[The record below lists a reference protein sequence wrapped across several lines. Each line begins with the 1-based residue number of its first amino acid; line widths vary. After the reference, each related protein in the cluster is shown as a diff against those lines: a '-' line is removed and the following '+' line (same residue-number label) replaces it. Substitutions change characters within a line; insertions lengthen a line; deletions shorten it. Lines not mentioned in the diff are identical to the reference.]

1 MAQKSRATL
10 KSYFQ
15 QGDIPTENEY
25 IDLIDSIPSFQDHN
39 SGDLKITGSLDI
51 LGNLTASNVLLDWSG
66 SGVTGGLLDG
76 VYRINTQLIGS
87 ADGTSITFMNEI
99 DFNNQNLLN
108 IDIGSGDI
116 NNTSIGTSTPSSG
129 SFTTLSSTG
138 NTNLGNSVDDQHF
151 FIGGVTGS
159 SFLVQDVNGKGDFYA
174 HEITVGDR
182 SSNSNAL
189 TISTSG
195 SLFASSSITS
205 SANISASGTLYG
217 SEAYI
222 TGHITASGNISAS
235 GTIFADNFQ
244 STGGDVGGISFA
256 DEVNITGNIT
266 ASGNISAS
274 GTLFANTLNASE
286 LTGITHITAS
296 GNISSSGDLTIN
308 DIYIVE
314 GKKIYFDGTDST
326 PNTYIDKLGVG
337 LNFRVDDEQKAYFTQ
352 NTTKLLNNDVE
363 IGTNAGG
370 EGLFNSNLTVYGKIT
385 ASGSISASGNLNAAN
400 ITTPGTLTVGHLEAT
415 TINTLQLT
423 SSIVTSSVIFSSGS
437 NIFGDADSDTHTF
450 NGSITA
456 SGDISSSGYLYGSRA
471 IVNRIQHN
479 NSVSD
484 IYFANG
490 INVVDSHITASGNI
504 SASGVITA
512 NDAAF
517 DGTVIAGTGG
527 TSTDGFKIG
536 GDAGN
541 IGYITNIN
549 GLRLQATSQDPTNV
563 ATPHV
568 TVGIGGH
575 ITASGN
581 ISASG
586 TIVGSNLS
594 GTNTGDQNLDNL
606 AITGSDVIFGNI
618 TASGNISASGTITQG
633 NGLVAGVGR
642 LYFSEFGGSNI
653 HLSKAGSNLSLS
665 NGGLATSEI
674 TASGNISASGTGS
687 FGYVEASGLVNRSND
702 ANTGLEFSSDTVV
715 IQGNN
720 VHAALFSST
729 LNRFIVPTQIQAPLT
744 ASSGISASHLK
755 INSDAE
761 GSFIELENG
770 TFGAKIIA
778 SGSDYLVIT
787 SSGNSG
793 GFYYDLKDNHL
804 GVGRLPHINNASGLT
819 VGGLTSGSR
828 LHMSSHI
835 TASGNISAS
844 GDIFVKD
851 LNINYDALPT
861 SDPSVKGQVYRNGS
875 NQLFVSAG

>member
-1 MAQKSRATL
+1 MAQKNRATL

-51 LGNLTASNVLLDWSG
+51 LGNITASNVLLDWSG

-87 ADGTSITFMNEI
+87 ANGTNITFVNEI

-138 NTNLGNSVDDQHF
+138 NTNLGNSVDDRHF

-244 STGGDVGGISFA
+244 STGGDIGGISFA

-266 ASGNISAS
+266 ASGNISSSGTVFANALDLEGANIKYIASQNILKFDDNIKLGIGAGVTDAVGDLTISSDGANATLNANVGNIRLSTSAGDTIIKNNSANGNILLQSDKSGGGQQGGVVLISGSNTHVSLDVRGNITASNISAS

-296 GNISSSGDLTIN
+296 GNIS
-308 DIYIVE
+308 
-314 GKKIYFDGTDST
+314 
-326 PNTYIDKLGVG
+326 
-337 LNFRVDDEQKAYFTQ
+337 
-352 NTTKLLNNDVE
+352 
-363 IGTNAGG
+363 
-370 EGLFNSNLTVYGKIT
+370 
-385 ASGSISASGNLNAAN
+385 
-400 ITTPGTLTVGHLEAT
+400 
-415 TINTLQLT
+415 
-423 SSIVTSSVIFSSGS
+423 
-437 NIFGDADSDTHTF
+437 
-450 NGSITA
+450 
-456 SGDISSSGYLYGSRA
+456 
-471 IVNRIQHN
+471 
-479 NSVSD
+479 
-484 IYFANG
+484 
-490 INVVDSHITASGNI
+490 
-504 SASGVITA
+504 
-512 NDAAF
+512 
-517 DGTVIAGTGG
+517 
-527 TSTDGFKIG
+527 
-536 GDAGN
+536 
-541 IGYITNIN
+541 
-549 GLRLQATSQDPTNV
+549 
-563 ATPHV
+563 
-568 TVGIGGH
+568 
-575 ITASGN
+575 
-581 ISASG
+581 
-586 TIVGSNLS
+586 
-594 GTNTGDQNLDNL
+594 
-606 AITGSDVIFGNI
+606 
-618 TASGNISASGTITQG
+618 
-633 NGLVAGVGR
+633 
-642 LYFSEFGGSNI
+642 
-653 HLSKAGSNLSLS
+653 
-665 NGGLATSEI
+665 
-674 TASGNISASGTGS
+674 ASGTGS
-687 FGYVEASGLVNRSND
+687 FGYVEASGLVNRAND
-702 ANTGLEFSSDTVV
+702 ANTGLEFSSDTVIV
-715 IQGNN
+715 QGNN

-729 LNRFIVPTQIQAPLT
+729 LNRFIVPTEIQAHLT
-744 ASSGISASHLK
+744 ASGNISASGDLTA
-755 INSDAE
+755 NNMVSVGRFYFE
-761 GSFIELENG
+761 EFGGSNIHFTKAGNNLALANG
-770 TFGAKIIA
+770 GFTTSEITA
-778 SGSDYLVIT
+778 SGNIS
-787 SSGNSG
+787 
-793 GFYYDLKDNHL
+793 
-804 GVGRLPHINNASGLT
+804 ASGQMFSDRYRFTSANNNDYVGLISDGVVIKSNLSRITLT
-819 VGGLTSGSR
+819 GHV
-828 LHMSSHI
+828 

>member
-1 MAQKSRATL
+1 MAQKNRATL

-51 LGNLTASNVLLDWSG
+51 LGNITASNVLLDWSG

-87 ADGTSITFMNEI
+87 ANGTSITFVNEV
-99 DFNNQNLLN
+99 DFNNQQLSN
-108 IDIGSGDI
+108 IEIGSGDI
-116 NNTSIGTSTPSSG
+116 NNTSVGISTPASG
-129 SFTTLSSTG
+129 AFTTLSTTG
-138 NTNLGNSVDDQHF
+138 NTNLGNSVDDRHF

-159 SFLVQDVNGKGDFYA
+159 SFLVQDVNGNGDFYA

-266 ASGNISAS
+266 ASGNISSSGTVFANALDLEGANIKYIASQNILKFDDNIKLGIGAGVTDAVGDLTISSDGANANLSANVGNIKLGTSAGNTIIHNNFAGGNILLQSDKAGSGQQGGVVLISGSNTHISLDVRGNITASNISAS

-296 GNISSSGDLTIN
+296 GNISASSLE
-308 DIYIVE
+308 V
-314 GKKIYFDGTDST
+314 
-326 PNTYIDKLGVG
+326 
-337 LNFRVDDEQKAYFTQ
+337 
-352 NTTKLLNNDVE
+352 
-363 IGTNAGG
+363 
-370 EGLFNSNLTVYGKIT
+370 SN
-385 ASGSISASGNLNAAN
+385 
-400 ITTPGTLTVGHLEAT
+400 
-415 TINTLQLT
+415 
-423 SSIVTSSVIFSSGS
+423 
-437 NIFGDADSDTHTF
+437 
-450 NGSITA
+450 
-456 SGDISSSGYLYGSRA
+456 
-471 IVNRIQHN
+471 
-479 NSVSD
+479 
-484 IYFANG
+484 
-490 INVVDSHITASGNI
+490 HITASGNI
-504 SASGVITA
+504 SSSGDLTADIVYTDLIQSTGTTGHIYTGANITDVTIGYHANLNSRLKINSHITASGDISA
-512 NDAAF
+512 S
-517 DGTVIAGTGG
+517 GTLYGSEA
-527 TSTDGFKIG
+527 
-536 GDAGN
+536 
-541 IGYITNIN
+541 YIK
-549 GLRLQATSQDPTNV
+549 
-563 ATPHV
+563 
-568 TVGIGGH
+568 GH

-586 TIVGSNLS
+586 NIIAVSAS
-594 GTNTGDQNLDNL
+594 IQHLDGPEGGG
-606 AITGSDVIFGNI
+606 ISF
-618 TASGNISASGTITQG
+618 ASGNPTLKGEDGAQISLTDDATISGG
-633 NGLVAGVGR
+633 NNR
-642 LYFSEFGGSNI
+642 LIVNEILNVNTT
-653 HLSKAGSNLSLS
+653 H
-665 NGGLATSEI
+665 I

-687 FGYVEASGLVNRSND
+687 FGYVEASGLVNRAND
-702 ANTGLEFSSDTVV
+702 ANTGLEFSSDTVIV
-715 IQGNN
+715 QGNN

-770 TFGAKIIA
+770 TFGAKIVT

-804 GVGRLPHINNASGLT
+804 GVGRLPHISNASGLT

>member
-1 MAQKSRATL
+1 MAQKNRTTL

-25 IDLIDSIPSFQDHN
+25 IDLIDSFPSFNDPN
-39 SGDLKITGSLDI
+39 SGSLGITGSITLSGSN
-51 LGNLTASNVLLDWSG
+51 GNLTASNILLDYSG

-76 VYRINTQLIGS
+76 VYRLNAQEIGS
-87 ADGTSITFMNEI
+87 PAGTQGDITFVNDV
-99 DFNNQNLLN
+99 DFNNQTLNNLT
-108 IDIGSGDI
+108 IGGGNI
-116 NNTSIGTSTPSSG
+116 NNTTIGLTTPTSG
-129 SFTTLSSTG
+129 KFTTLTTTG
-138 NTNLGNSVDDQHF
+138 DSAIGNSIDDKHF

-266 ASGNISAS
+266 ASGNISSSGTVFANALDLEGANIKYIASQNILKFGDAIKLGIGAGVTEAVGDLTISSDGANATLNANVGNVTLSTSAGDTIIKNNYANGNILLQSDKSGGGQQGGVVLISGSNTHISLDVRGNITASNISAS

-337 LNFRVDDEQKAYFTQ
+337 LNFRVGDEQKAYFASD
-352 NTTKLLNNDVE
+352 TTKLLNNDVE

-456 SGDISSSGYLYGSRA
+456 SGDISSSGTINTQTLK
-471 IVNRIQHN
+471 VN
-479 NSVSD
+479 D
-484 IYFANG
+484 L
-490 INVVDSHITASGNI
+490 
-504 SASGVITA
+504 
-512 NDAAF
+512 
-517 DGTVIAGTGG
+517 
-527 TSTDGFKIG
+527 TDGRVTFSSTNGRLADDSDLTFSNQTLTVTKI
-536 GDAGN
+536 AN
-541 IGYITNIN
+541 IDT
-549 GLRLQATSQDPTNV
+549 T
-563 ATPHV
+563 
-568 TVGIGGH
+568 H

-594 GTNTGDQNLDNL
+594 GTNTGDQSL
-606 AITGSDVIFGNI
+606 AHLAVTGSNILFGNI
-618 TASGNISASGTITQG
+618 AASGNISSSGALTVDNSTIITRQ
-633 NGLVAGVGR
+633 
-642 LYFSEFGGSNI
+642 YFGGFGGSNI
-653 HLSKAGSNLSLS
+653 HFVKL
-665 NGGLATSEI
+665 
-674 TASGNISASGTGS
+674 
-687 FGYVEASGLVNRSND
+687 
-702 ANTGLEFSSDTVV
+702 VV
-715 IQGNN
+715 IY
-720 VHAALFSST
+720 H
-729 LNRFIVPTQIQAPLT
+729 
-744 ASSGISASHLK
+744 
-755 INSDAE
+755 
-761 GSFIELENG
+761 
-770 TFGAKIIA
+770 
-778 SGSDYLVIT
+778 
-787 SSGNSG
+787 
-793 GFYYDLKDNHL
+793 
-804 GVGRLPHINNASGLT
+804 
-819 VGGLTSGSR
+819 
-828 LHMSSHI
+828 
-835 TASGNISAS
+835 
-844 GDIFVKD
+844 
-851 LNINYDALPT
+851 
-861 SDPSVKGQVYRNGS
+861 
-875 NQLFVSAG
+875 

>member
-1 MAQKSRATL
+1 MAQKNRATL

-87 ADGTSITFMNEI
+87 ANGTSITFMNEI

-138 NTNLGNSVDDQHF
+138 NTNLGNSTDDQHF

-266 ASGNISAS
+266 ASGNISSSGTVFANALDLEGANIKYIASQNILKFGYAIKLGIGAGVTEAVGDLTISSDGANAILNANVGNVTLNTSAGDTIIKNSSANGNILLQSDKSGGGQQGGVVLISGSNTHISLDVRGNITASNISAS

-326 PNTYIDKLGVG
+326 PNTYIDKVGVG
-337 LNFRVDDEQKAYFTQ
+337 LNFRVDDVQKAYFTQ

-456 SGDISSSGYLYGSRA
+456 SGDIS
-471 IVNRIQHN
+471 
-479 NSVSD
+479 
-484 IYFANG
+484 
-490 INVVDSHITASGNI
+490 ASGDLTADNMVSAGRLYFGEFGGSNI
-504 SASGVITA
+504 HLLKVGSNLALS
-512 NDAAF
+512 N
-517 DGTVIAGTGG
+517 GG
-527 TSTDGFKIG
+527 LTTSE
-536 GDAGN
+536 
-541 IGYITNIN
+541 
-549 GLRLQATSQDPTNV
+549 
-563 ATPHV
+563 
-568 TVGIGGH
+568 

-594 GTNTGDQNLDNL
+594 GTNTGDQSLVHL

-618 TASGNISASGTITQG
+618 TASGNISS
-633 NGLVAGVGR
+633 
-642 LYFSEFGGSNI
+642 
-653 HLSKAGSNLSLS
+653 
-665 NGGLATSEI
+665 
-674 TASGNISASGTGS
+674 SGTGS
-687 FGYVEASGLVNRSND
+687 FGYVEASGLVNRAND
-702 ANTGLEFSSDTVV
+702 ADTGLQFSSDTVV

-729 LNRFIVPTQIQAPLT
+729 LNRFTVPTQIQAPLT

-755 INSDAE
+755 INSATE

-770 TFGAKIIA
+770 TFGAKIMA

-787 SSGNSG
+787 SSGNDG

-804 GVGRLPHINNASGLT
+804 GVGRLPHISNASGLT

-844 GDIFVKD
+844 GEIFAKN
-851 LNINYDALPT
+851 LNIHYDALPT

>member
-1 MAQKSRATL
+1 MAQKNRATL

-51 LGNLTASNVLLDWSG
+51 LGNITASNVLLDWSG

-87 ADGTSITFMNEI
+87 ANGTSITFVNEV

-138 NTNLGNSVDDQHF
+138 NTNLGNSVDDRHF

-244 STGGDVGGISFA
+244 STGGDIGGISFA

-266 ASGNISAS
+266 ASGNISSSGTVFANALDLEGANIKYIASQNILKFGDAIKLGIGAGVTDAVGDLTISSDGANANLSANVGNIKLGTSAGNTIINNNFAGGNILLQSDKAGSGQQGGVVLISGSNTHISLDVRGNITASNISAS

-296 GNISSSGDLTIN
+296 GN
-308 DIYIVE
+308 
-314 GKKIYFDGTDST
+314 
-326 PNTYIDKLGVG
+326 
-337 LNFRVDDEQKAYFTQ
+337 
-352 NTTKLLNNDVE
+352 
-363 IGTNAGG
+363 
-370 EGLFNSNLTVYGKIT
+370 
-385 ASGSISASGNLNAAN
+385 ISASGNLNAAN

-456 SGDISSSGYLYGSRA
+456 SGDISSSGTINTQTLK
-471 IVNRIQHN
+471 VNDLTDGRVTFSSTN
-479 NSVSD
+479 GRLADDSD
-484 IYFANG
+484 LTFSNQTLTVTKIAN
-490 INVVDSHITASGNI
+490 IDTTHITASGNI
-504 SASGVITA
+504 SSSGTVTADSVFTDLIQSTGTTGHIYTGAGITDVTIGYHANLNSRLKINSHVTASGTISA
-512 NDAAF
+512 S
-517 DGTVIAGTGG
+517 GTLYGSEA
-527 TSTDGFKIG
+527 
-536 GDAGN
+536 
-541 IGYITNIN
+541 YIT
-549 GLRLQATSQDPTNV
+549 
-563 ATPHV
+563 
-568 TVGIGGH
+568 GH

-581 ISASG
+581 ISGS
-586 TIVGSNLS
+586 TIEGQEL
-594 GTNTGDQNLDNL
+594 
-606 AITGSDVIFGNI
+606 ISDG
-618 TASGNISASGTITQG
+618 
-633 NGLVAGVGR
+633 
-642 LYFSEFGGSNI
+642 
-653 HLSKAGSNLSLS
+653 H
-665 NGGLATSEI
+665 I

-687 FGYVEASGLVNRSND
+687 FGYVEASGLVNRAND

-770 TFGAKIIA
+770 TFGAKIVA

-793 GFYYDLKDNHL
+793 GFYYDVRDNHL
-804 GVGRLPHINNASGLT
+804 GVGRLPHISNASGLT

>member
-1 MAQKSRATL
+1 MAQKNRATL

-87 ADGTSITFMNEI
+87 ANGTSITFVNEV
-99 DFNNQNLLN
+99 DFNNQQLSN
-108 IDIGSGDI
+108 IEIGSGDI
-116 NNTSIGTSTPSSG
+116 NNTSVGISTPASG
-129 SFTTLSSTG
+129 AFTTLSTTG
-138 NTNLGNSVDDQHF
+138 NTNLGNSVDDRHF
-151 FIGGVTGS
+151 FIGSVTGS
-159 SFLVQDVNGKGDFYA
+159 SFLVQDVNGNGDFYA

-244 STGGDVGGISFA
+244 STGGDIGGISFA

-266 ASGNISAS
+266 ASGNISSSGTVFANALDLEGANIKYIASQNILKFGDAVKLGIGAGVTEAVGDLTISSDGANATLNANVGNVTLNTSAGDTIIKNSSANGNILLQSDKSGGGQQGGVVLISGSNTHISLDVRGNITASNISAS

-296 GNISSSGDLTIN
+296 GNIS
-308 DIYIVE
+308 
-314 GKKIYFDGTDST
+314 
-326 PNTYIDKLGVG
+326 
-337 LNFRVDDEQKAYFTQ
+337 
-352 NTTKLLNNDVE
+352 
-363 IGTNAGG
+363 
-370 EGLFNSNLTVYGKIT
+370 
-385 ASGSISASGNLNAAN
+385 
-400 ITTPGTLTVGHLEAT
+400 
-415 TINTLQLT
+415 
-423 SSIVTSSVIFSSGS
+423 
-437 NIFGDADSDTHTF
+437 
-450 NGSITA
+450 A
-456 SGDISSSGYLYGSRA
+456 SGDIIA
-471 IVNRIQHN
+471 T
-479 NSVSD
+479 
-484 IYFANG
+484 
-490 INVVDSHITASGNI
+490 TASIQYLDGPEGGEI
-504 SASGVITA
+504 S
-512 NDAAF
+512 F
-517 DGTVIAGTGG
+517 TGG
-527 TSTDGFKIG
+527 NPTLKGEDGAQISLTDDATISG
-536 GDAGN
+536 GN
-541 IGYITNIN
+541 N
-549 GLRLQATSQDPTNV
+549 RL
-563 ATPHV
+563 
-568 TVGIGGH
+568 
-575 ITASGN
+575 
-581 ISASG
+581 
-586 TIVGSNLS
+586 
-594 GTNTGDQNLDNL
+594 
-606 AITGSDVIFGNI
+606 VI
-618 TASGNISASGTITQG
+618 
-633 NGLVAGVGR
+633 L
-642 LYFSEFGGSNI
+642 
-653 HLSKAGSNLSLS
+653 
-665 NGGLATSEI
+665 
-674 TASGNISASGTGS
+674 GNISASGTGS
-687 FGYVEASGLVNRSND
+687 FGYVEASGLVNRAND
-702 ANTGLEFSSDTVV
+702 ANTGLEFSSDTVIV
-715 IQGNN
+715 QGNN

-770 TFGAKIIA
+770 TFGAKIVT

-793 GFYYDLKDNHL
+793 GFYYDLRDNHL
-804 GVGRLPHINNASGLT
+804 GVGRLPHISNASGLT

>member
-1 MAQKSRATL
+1 MAQKNRATL

-25 IDLIDSIPSFQDHN
+25 I
-39 SGDLKITGSLDI
+39 DI

-87 ADGTSITFMNEI
+87 ANGTSITFVNEV
-99 DFNNQNLLN
+99 DFNNQQLSN
-108 IDIGSGDI
+108 IEIGSGDI
-116 NNTSIGTSTPSSG
+116 NNTSVGISTPASG
-129 SFTTLSSTG
+129 AFTTLSTTG
-138 NTNLGNSVDDQHF
+138 NTNLGNSVDDRHF

-244 STGGDVGGISFA
+244 STGGDIGGISFA

-266 ASGNISAS
+266 ASGNISSSGTVFANALDLEGANIKYIASQNILKFGDAVKLGIGAGVTEAVGDLTISSDGANANLSANVGNIKLGTSAGNTIIQNNFAGGNILLQSDKAGSGQQGGVVLISGSNTHISLDVRGNITASNISAS

-296 GNISSSGDLTIN
+296 GNIS
-308 DIYIVE
+308 
-314 GKKIYFDGTDST
+314 
-326 PNTYIDKLGVG
+326 
-337 LNFRVDDEQKAYFTQ
+337 
-352 NTTKLLNNDVE
+352 
-363 IGTNAGG
+363 
-370 EGLFNSNLTVYGKIT
+370 
-385 ASGSISASGNLNAAN
+385 
-400 ITTPGTLTVGHLEAT
+400 
-415 TINTLQLT
+415 
-423 SSIVTSSVIFSSGS
+423 
-437 NIFGDADSDTHTF
+437 
-450 NGSITA
+450 A
-456 SGDISSSGYLYGSRA
+456 SGDIIA
-471 IVNRIQHN
+471 T
-479 NSVSD
+479 
-484 IYFANG
+484 
-490 INVVDSHITASGNI
+490 TASIQYLDGPEGGEI
-504 SASGVITA
+504 S
-512 NDAAF
+512 F
-517 DGTVIAGTGG
+517 TGG
-527 TSTDGFKIG
+527 NPTLKGEDGAQISLTDDATISG
-536 GDAGN
+536 GN
-541 IGYITNIN
+541 N
-549 GLRLQATSQDPTNV
+549 RL
-563 ATPHV
+563 
-568 TVGIGGH
+568 
-575 ITASGN
+575 
-581 ISASG
+581 
-586 TIVGSNLS
+586 
-594 GTNTGDQNLDNL
+594 
-606 AITGSDVIFGNI
+606 VI
-618 TASGNISASGTITQG
+618 
-633 NGLVAGVGR
+633 L
-642 LYFSEFGGSNI
+642 
-653 HLSKAGSNLSLS
+653 
-665 NGGLATSEI
+665 
-674 TASGNISASGTGS
+674 GNISASGTGS
-687 FGYVEASGLVNRSND
+687 FGYVEASGLVNRAND
-702 ANTGLEFSSDTVV
+702 ANTGLEFSSDTVIV
-715 IQGNN
+715 QGNN

-770 TFGAKIIA
+770 TFGAKIVT

-793 GFYYDLKDNHL
+793 GFYYDVRDNHL
-804 GVGRLPHINNASGLT
+804 GVGRLPHISNASGLT

>member
-1 MAQKSRATL
+1 MAQKNRATL

-87 ADGTSITFMNEI
+87 ANGTSITFVNEV
-99 DFNNQNLLN
+99 DFNNQQLSN
-108 IDIGSGDI
+108 IEIGSGDI
-116 NNTSIGTSTPSSG
+116 NNTSVGISTPASG
-129 SFTTLSSTG
+129 AFTTLSTTG
-138 NTNLGNSVDDQHF
+138 NTNLGNSVDDRHF

-159 SFLVQDVNGKGDFYA
+159 SFLVQDVNGNGDFYA

-266 ASGNISAS
+266 ASGNISSSGTVFANALDLEGANIKYIASQNILKFDDNIKLGIGAGVTDAVGDLTISSDGANANLSANVGNIKLGTSAGNTIIQNNFAGGNILLQSDKAGSGQQGGVVLISGSNTHISLDVRGNITASNISAS

-296 GNISSSGDLTIN
+296 GNISASGTINTQTLKVNDLT
-308 DIYIVE
+308 
-314 GKKIYFDGTDST
+314 DGRVTFSTTNGRLADDSDLT
-326 PNTYIDKLGVG
+326 
-337 LNFRVDDEQKAYFTQ
+337 F
-352 NTTKLLNNDVE
+352 
-363 IGTNAGG
+363 
-370 EGLFNSNLTVYGKIT
+370 SNQ
-385 ASGSISASGNLNAAN
+385 
-400 ITTPGTLTVGHLEAT
+400 TLTVTKIANIDT
-415 TINTLQLT
+415 T
-423 SSIVTSSVIFSSGS
+423 
-437 NIFGDADSDTHTF
+437 
-450 NGSITA
+450 
-456 SGDISSSGYLYGSRA
+456 
-471 IVNRIQHN
+471 
-479 NSVSD
+479 
-484 IYFANG
+484 
-490 INVVDSHITASGNI
+490 HITASGNI
-504 SASGVITA
+504 SSSGKMIADSGRFSQVIIDGETA
-512 NDAAF
+512 LDTSDSGATGQVFSDSQITKLQIGKVGAVTS
-517 DGTVIAGTGG
+517 TVIE
-527 TSTDGFKIG
+527 
-536 GDAGN
+536 
-541 IGYITNIN
+541 
-549 GLRLQATSQDPTNV
+549 
-563 ATPHV
+563 
-568 TVGIGGH
+568 GH

-586 TIVGSNLS
+586 YVYAGDRYYLNDRSILDYSNALEQLRLGYNNNTTKIGIGRAGVTSTINLS
-594 GTNTGDQNLDNL
+594 
-606 AITGSDVIFGNI
+606 APV
-618 TASGNISASGTITQG
+618 TASGNISASGT
-633 NGLVAGVGR
+633 
-642 LYFSEFGGSNI
+642 LYGSEAYIKG
-653 HLSKAGSNLSLS
+653 H
-665 NGGLATSEI
+665 I
-674 TASGNISASGTGS
+674 TASGNISSSGTGS
-687 FGYVEASGLVNRSND
+687 FGYVEASGLVNRAND
-702 ANTGLEFSSDTVV
+702 ANTGLEFSSDTVIV
-715 IQGNN
+715 QGNN

-770 TFGAKIIA
+770 TFGAKIVT

-793 GFYYDLKDNHL
+793 GFYYDVRDNHL
-804 GVGRLPHINNASGLT
+804 GVGRLPHISNASGLT
-819 VGGLTSGSR
+819 VGGLTSGSK